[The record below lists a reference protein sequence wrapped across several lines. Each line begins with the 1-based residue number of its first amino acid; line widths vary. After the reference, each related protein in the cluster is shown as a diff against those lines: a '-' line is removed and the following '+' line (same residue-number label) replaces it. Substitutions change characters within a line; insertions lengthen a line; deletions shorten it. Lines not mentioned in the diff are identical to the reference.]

1 MIKGINRTLALS
13 LACVLTVT
21 GVIGL
26 LPANRVNAREGK
38 SAITVDGKADDW
50 KKITK
55 LPSNTSVIKEWSVCT
70 DDENMYLYVES
81 QGNQWNNDLNNYEF
95 DFGNG
100 TKFRLTGPLN
110 GIKADKPSANMWY
123 ADIPGAS
130 IKSKPSKNGGFY
142 VGEVSIPL
150 SFIGDYSRVNISLY
164 GNQTGMSV
172 AKDDIPNVSTVKTPE
187 TEQQNP
193 NPETQNP
200 DAGNTDDQGMTEKPV
215 YGGIKIDGNFQDW
228 DSDVTPKVTVTDN
241 DRFTE
246 ASAVWDG
253 DFVYIYVKENE
264 GEWEGNINNSTPN
277 ANGNFV
283 IQTSKNVQ
291 TVLQIHRSASGQA
304 TIKIDKNKTTRS
316 NIKYG
321 NHMYEMMIPAAEIKG
336 IAYAKY
342 LNFGIYTASDAP
354 ELYIKNIRNLA
365 GDNIEESVD
374 GFKVDGDFSEWN
386 NYDGNQT
393 IDYTTAG
400 TSDGGDAFGALFFN
414 AEEGRIY
421 GHVREERNS
430 YFQNDMTPF
439 TIRINGD
446 DDRVFA
452 FSARQTD
459 SQGNVVCSKDYNLA
473 PGTYKFVL
481 VDQNYPLGAE
491 NSAEMD
497 WSNMINIHHK
507 NAKDWYMGDIII
519 TINQD
524 GSAESEF
531 YLDAERV
538 AARIKDASF
547 RRLKPMEAKDMQKVE
562 AKFQDIGDEWIG
574 CAGASTGPI
583 VGILLCIAV
592 VGVTLYSRKKKNVAE

>member
-38 SAITVDGKADDW
+38 SAITVDGKFDDW
-50 KKITK
+50 QKINK
-55 LPSNTSVIKEWSVCT
+55 LLSNTSDIKEWSVCR
-70 DDENMYLYVES
+70 DDENMYIYVES
-81 QGNQWNNDLNNYEF
+81 AGNQYANNLDYKYVF

-100 TKFRLTGPLN
+100 VAFRTIDILK
-110 GIKADKPSANMWY
+110 GIKVDKKSIYMGYGDLPE
-123 ADIPGAS
+123 AS
-130 IKSKPSKNGGFY
+130 IKSAPSKNGGY
-142 VGEVSIPL
+142 YTSEISIPL
-150 SFIGDYSRVNISLY
+150 SFIEDYSGVSIRL
-164 GNQTGMSV
+164 GENQTGMSV
-172 AKDDIPNVSTVKTPE
+172 AKDDIPNVTTVKTPE

-193 NPETQNP
+193 NPETKNP
-200 DAGNTDDQGMTEKPV
+200 DAGNTGDQGTTEKPV

-246 ASAVWDG
+246 TSAVWDG

-321 NHMYEMMIPAAEIKG
+321 NHMYEMMIPADEIKG
-336 IAYAKY
+336 IAHAKY

-354 ELYIKNIRNLA
+354 ELYIKNIGNLA
-365 GDNIEESVD
+365 GDIEESVD
-374 GFKVDGDFSEWN
+374 GFKVDGDFSEWD
-386 NYDGNQT
+386 NYPEKT

-400 TSDGGDAFGALFFN
+400 TNNGRDASGALFFN
-414 AEEGRIY
+414 TEDGKIY
-421 GHVREERNS
+421 GHVREERNPNG
-430 YFQNDMTPF
+430 QNEMTPF
-439 TIRINGD
+439 TIRINRKN
-446 DDRVFA
+446 DRVFA
-452 FSARQTD
+452 FSARQVD
-459 SQGNVVCSKDYNLA
+459 SEGNVVSAQDYNLA
-473 PGTYKFVL
+473 PGTYKFKL
-481 VDQNYPLGAE
+481 VDQNYPVGAE

-497 WSNMINIHHK
+497 WSNMVNIHHK

-538 AARIKDASF
+538 AARIKNASF
-547 RRLKPMEAKDMQKVE
+547 SELRPMQAKDMQWVE
-562 AKFQDIGDEWIG
+562 ANFQDIGNEWIG

-592 VGVTLYSRKKKNVAE
+592 VGVTLYSRKKKASAE